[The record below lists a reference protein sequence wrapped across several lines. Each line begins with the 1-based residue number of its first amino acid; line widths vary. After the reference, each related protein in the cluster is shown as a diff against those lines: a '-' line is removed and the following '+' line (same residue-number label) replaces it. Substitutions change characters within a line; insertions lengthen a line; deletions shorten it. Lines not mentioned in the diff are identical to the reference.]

1 MLRLSIVWALETQA
15 ACACMRAGVHG
26 RVTDLAKVSE
36 RRYNLAMAVVMG
48 RDLDAVI
55 CDTRATAQ
63 ECIAWLRA
71 QLIAPITFFPMD
83 TVRPKVPAL

>member
-1 MLRLSIVWALETQA
+1 MLRRL
-15 ACACMRAGVHG
+15 RAGVHG
-26 RVTDLAKVSE
+26 RVTELARVAQ

-63 ECIAWLRA
+63 ARARTYSGALASPAFVRCRGLAEELVLRGSVLVCSA
-71 QLIAPITFFPMD
+71 
-83 TVRPKVPAL
+83 